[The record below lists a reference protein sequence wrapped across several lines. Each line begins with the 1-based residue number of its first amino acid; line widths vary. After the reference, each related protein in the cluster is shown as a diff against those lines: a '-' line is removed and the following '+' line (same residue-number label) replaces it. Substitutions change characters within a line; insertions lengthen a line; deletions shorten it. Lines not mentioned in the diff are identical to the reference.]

1 MRFALF
7 LVLQVVLFLRPTEL
21 VPGLEE
27 VPLYEA
33 VIIACLVASAGRIVE
48 LLSGRSLVA
57 SPTTACVFGL
67 LGAVVL
73 SHVAQSNLYD
83 ARESGLLVAK
93 LVAYYLVVVANVD
106 TPVRLD
112 RTLRCIGLLTLC
124 VAALSV
130 LEYHEVIELTAV
142 EPYMER
148 QDPDADGNS
157 VVLARLR
164 GSGIFSDPNDICV
177 VLTIGAAACVFAFED
192 RRAGWVRFAWLVPV
206 GLFAYTI
213 ALTHSR
219 GGLLAALGG
228 GFAYLVA
235 RVGVRRAALVAAA
248 LLPVAAVAY
257 GGRQTNL
264 DTSSGTA
271 QDRIQLWS
279 EAFECLKESPLTGIG
294 FGEFVQRAHLVAHN
308 SFLHAFAELGLV
320 GGSIFLGAFGY
331 LLLTVARIG
340 GRNPRVAPEL
350 RRAHPAVLMMVVAL
364 SIGMMSLS
372 RGYAQPTYLVAG
384 LAASYLSLTAQNRPD
399 LAPGLSSRMVAR
411 MAGGSL
417 GFLVVMYFFVL
428 ASVHWGA

>member
-1 MRFALF
+1 
-7 LVLQVVLFLRPTEL
+7 
-21 VPGLEE
+21 
-27 VPLYEA
+27 
-33 VIIACLVASAGRIVE
+33 
-48 LLSGRSLVA
+48 
-57 SPTTACVFGL
+57 
-67 LGAVVL
+67 
-73 SHVAQSNLYD
+73 
-83 ARESGLLVAK
+83 
-93 LVAYYLVVVANVD
+93 
-106 TPVRLD
+106 
-112 RTLRCIGLLTLC
+112 
-124 VAALSV
+124 
-130 LEYHEVIELTAV
+130 
-142 EPYMER
+142 
-148 QDPDADGNS
+148 
-157 VVLARLR
+157 
-164 GSGIFSDPNDICV
+164 
-177 VLTIGAAACVFAFED
+177 
-192 RRAGWVRFAWLVPV
+192 
-206 GLFAYTI
+206 
-213 ALTHSR
+213 
-219 GGLLAALGG
+219 
-228 GFAYLVA
+228 
-235 RVGVRRAALVAAA
+235 
-248 LLPVAAVAY
+248 
-257 GGRQTNL
+257 
-264 DTSSGTA
+264 
-271 QDRIQLWS
+271 LWS